1 MRGKAEN
8 RDFVMK
14 WILGEGEFITV
25 AALELQSYE
34 NWGRT
39 LQ

>member
-14 WILGEGEFITV
+14 WTLGDGEFITV
-25 AALELQSYE
+25 AATDLQSYE
-34 NWGRT
+34 IWGRI
-39 LQ
+39 L